1 MKISNFDKRNRFKYD
16 WENVFTCRMGKLIPY
31 DMIPILPGDT
41 WKYRAIPLARM
52 QALISPAFGTVTVRQ
67 HSFFVPSRIVWPK
80 FYEGFMI
87 PKQKDDGSLETATF
101 PTIKTTWTKG
111 SIGDY
116 LHYPLNVEFESN
128 ALEVRAYQKVVRDW
142 FMNMQIEDLNDV
154 PLSDGDGLDT
164 ITSTSLF
171 NVNWPKDR
179 FTGSFPQKQRGPEV
193 MLPIGETAPVSIY
206 GNGKGLVLQ
215 SNNGTNEIATNLIY
229 KYHEGMG
236 LVGIGNTGEITNIG
250 TQIGNLVD
258 GNYDNRIMGVHQN
271 PARSGLAGTADLTN
285 AVGVRPSEFRLAWQI
300 NQKLLMDMK
309 GGSRTP
315 EWLLTHYGVRCS
327 DARLQRSE
335 FLGGSKSYFNVSEVL
350 QTSATDS
357 TSPQGNMSGHGFCV
371 YSTKPRTK
379 TFEEHGYI
387 VNVISIVPRSMYM
400 DGAPREALKRTP
412 EEFGLPI
419 LSHTIMD
426 AIYKGEVKWTGTD
439 TDMQPLGYRNI
450 YDEYRQ
456 KYSTVAGEFRDTL
469 DYWTWARKFAAQPVL
484 NKQFIQVEEID
495 RPFATQD
502 EDHFLVAVR
511 NKARAYRPL
520 PKRGDPGLIDHK

>member
-1 MKISNFDKRNRFKYD
+1 MKISNFDKRNRFTYQ

-31 DMIPILPGDT
+31 DMIPVLPGDT
-41 WKYRAIPLARM
+41 WRYKAIPLARM
-52 QALISPAFGTVTVRQ
+52 QALISPAFGSVTVRQ
-67 HSFFVPSRIVWPK
+67 HSFFVPARIVWPK

-87 PKQKDDGSLETATF
+87 PKQNEDGSLTTASF
-101 PTIKTTWTKG
+101 PTITKTWTKG
-111 SIGDY
+111 SLGDY
-116 LHYPLNVEFESN
+116 LHYPLNVEFESS

-142 FMNMQIEDLNDV
+142 FMNMQIEELTDV
-154 PLSDGDGLDT
+154 PLSDEDGADT
-164 ITSTSLF
+164 TTSTEIF

-193 MLPIGETAPVSIY
+193 TLPIGETAPVAVY
-206 GNGKGLVLQ
+206 GNGKSLQLMSNDGTNDVHYQLGYYDVYNGQALGLSTNATSNVGTNTTKLSSNILLNKSVGL
-215 SNNGTNEIATNLIY
+215 SNNRNDSGI
-229 KYHEGMG
+229 
-236 LVGIGNTGEITNIG
+236 VGI
-250 TQIGNLVD
+250 
-258 GNYDNRIMGVHQN
+258 
-271 PARSGLAGTADLTN
+271 ADLSN
-285 AVGVRPSEFRLAWQI
+285 AVGVKPSEFRLAWQI

-371 YSTKPRTK
+371 YSSKPRTK

-400 DGAPREALKRTP
+400 DGAPRETLKRTP
-412 EEFGLPI
+412 EEFGLPV

-426 AIYKGEVKWTGTD
+426 AVYKGEVKWTGTD
-439 TDMQPLGYRNI
+439 TDKQPLGYRNI

-469 DYWTWARKFAAQPVL
+469 DYWTWARKFASQPVL
-484 NKQFIQVEEID
+484 NKNFIQVEEID
-495 RPFATQD
+495 RPFATQN
-502 EDHFLVAVR
+502 EDHFLVAVK
-511 NKARAYRPL
+511 NIARAYRPL